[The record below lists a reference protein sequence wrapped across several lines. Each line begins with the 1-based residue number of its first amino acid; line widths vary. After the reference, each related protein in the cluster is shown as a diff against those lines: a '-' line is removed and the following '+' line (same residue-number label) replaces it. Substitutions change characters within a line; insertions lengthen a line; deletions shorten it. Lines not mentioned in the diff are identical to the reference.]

1 MTHRAFLET
10 WFERVWHQEDLDAIH
25 ALMRPDATAHL
36 IASAPR
42 VGPDEFRGF
51 AEALLALIGDVRV
64 RIAHH
69 IEDGD
74 WSNVLLDVTAKSR
87 RGGTPVAFSG
97 QVLVRITDG
106 RIAEGHNH
114 LDYIALYEQL
124 GLMPEG
130 TLGRCLCGTALS

>member
-1 MTHRAFLET
+1 MNHRAFLET
-10 WFERVWHQEDLDAIH
+10 WFDRVWHREDLDAIH

-36 IASAPR
+36 IADAPR
-42 VGPDEFRGF
+42 VGPDEFRAF

-64 RIAHH
+64 KIAHH

-74 WSNVLLDVTAKSR
+74 WSNALLDVTAKSR
-87 RGGTPVAFSG
+87 RDGSPIAFSG

-114 LDYIALYEQL
+114 LDYIPLHEQL
-124 GLMPEG
+124 GLLPAG
-130 TLGRCLCGTALS
+130 TLRRRLCGTALS